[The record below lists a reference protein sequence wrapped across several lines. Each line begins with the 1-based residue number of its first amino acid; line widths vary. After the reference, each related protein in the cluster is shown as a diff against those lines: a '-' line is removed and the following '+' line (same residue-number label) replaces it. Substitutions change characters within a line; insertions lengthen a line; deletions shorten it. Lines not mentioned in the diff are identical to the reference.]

1 MGDRVQLTSRVLIQG
16 LCDLLTYCFGTIQ
29 VLELV
34 KVDPVVLQTTAAVL
48 GSNAAPETV
57 QVLVVRDMPLPGS
70 LEISLLADVLLSN
83 GT

>member
-1 MGDRVQLTSRVLIQG
+1 
-16 LCDLLTYCFGTIQ
+16 

-34 KVDPVVLQTTAAVL
+34 KVDPVVLQTAAAVL
-48 GSNAAPETV
+48 GSTSAPETV

-83 GT
+83 GTT